1 MTCLLKKENIKLLSS
16 TKKIFEFHS
25 NLSLISKVIQ
35 NIISDSDSDDEQ
47 NIETIP
53 LQFSNSHIQLLKR
66 YIDYLLERSY
76 DWNFNNKTIEFYID
90 KFNKYEK
97 GSPHWMIKRF
107 IHTLEPDDC
116 IKLYEISK
124 YL

>member
-1 MTCLLKKENIKLLSS
+1 MTSLLKKENIKLVSN
-16 TKKIFEFHS
+16 TKKQFEFHS

-53 LQFSNSHIQLLKR
+53 LQFSNSHIQLLKK

-76 DWNFNNKTIEFYID
+76 DWNFNNKTVEFYIE
-90 KFNKYEK
+90 KFIFT
-97 GSPHWMIKRF
+97 SSF
-107 IHTLEPDDC
+107 F
-116 IKLYEISK
+116 
-124 YL
+124 